1 MANHDKRALL
11 TAIERAFPRIP
22 ALRAAVNLELGLNL
36 DAEVDVSTVR
46 VAAFELLTQWAEPR
60 GKVDELVD
68 GLRRAQPDSPELL
81 AYQQRTGRAPKALEG
96 GVERAVDEFGFLDV
110 RLFAKRLTE
119 VQHRVAYVF
128 AKYGVAE
135 IALGSGLLV
144 GPDLVL
150 TNQHVVPEVQQP
162 GLPVSSL
169 HARCDYFASGAGV
182 DFAVSNA
189 EPVAAALP
197 FANGSVEASADPT
210 VLPGPDELDAALLR
224 MAIPVA
230 STIPTGGRAQRGF
243 ETLSPAGALPV
254 VGGGIIVVQHPEGM
268 PMRMVVEKQGAVIAL
283 RGDRRVRY
291 VANTEGGSS
300 GSPCFDLD
308 WQLVALHHFGG
319 PSRADNPRL
328 AAWNQGVPTRT
339 ITAHPLMGAH
349 LP

>member
-22 ALRAAVNLELGLNL
+22 ALRIAVDLELGLNL

-46 VAAFELLTQWAEPR
+46 NAAFELLTQWAEPR
-60 GKVDELVD
+60 GKVDALVD

-81 AYQQRTGRAPKALEG
+81 AYQQRTGRAPKAVAG

-110 RLFAKRLTE
+110 RLFSRRLSE

-128 AKYGVAE
+128 AKNGAAE
-135 IALGSGLLV
+135 IALGTGLLV
-144 GPDLVL
+144 RPDLLL
-150 TNQHVVPEVQQP
+150 TNQHVVAEAQQR

-169 HARCDYFASGAGV
+169 HARFDYFAPGAGV
-182 DFAVSNA
+182 DFAVSSA
-189 EPVAAALP
+189 EPIAAALP
-197 FANGSVEASADPT
+197 AASDPVESSMDPA

-224 MAIPVA
+224 MVIPVA
-230 STIPTGGRAQRGF
+230 STIPTGGRTPRGF
-243 ETLSPAGALPV
+243 ETLSLSGALPV
-254 VGGGIIVVQHPEGM
+254 LGGGIIVVQHPDGM
-268 PMRMVVEKQGAVIAL
+268 PMRMVVEKPRAVIAL

-308 WQLVALHHFGG
+308 WQLVALHHYGG
-319 PSRADNPRL
+319 PLRQDNPRL
-328 AAWNQGVPTRT
+328 AVWNQGVPTRT
-339 ITAHPLMGAH
+339 IATHSAISGH